1 MTTSEPA
8 RRRRRPSQGDDDE
21 QPSTRP
27 AGKAGTSKR
36 SGVPSAA
43 GALRAAAEQ
52 LSELL
57 GRRPESVSSLKPT
70 DDGWEAVVEV
80 VELERI
86 PDTTSVMASYRVQLD
101 GQGELISYE
110 RTRRYSRGMID
121 RLGG

>member
-1 MTTSEPA
+1 MTTPEPA
-8 RRRRRPSQGDDDE
+8 RRRRRPPQGDDDE
-21 QPSTRP
+21 QPRTRP
-27 AGKAGTSKR
+27 ARKASASQR
-36 SGVPSAA
+36 HGVPSAA
-43 GALRAAAEQ
+43 AAMRAAAEQ

-70 DDGWEAVVEV
+70 DDGWQAVVEV

-101 GQGELISYE
+101 EQGELISYE